1 MKKTLVFTA
10 ALLLIPPQAFC
21 LSLGDIFTEVVNQA
35 TQTDTQPKQETPAPT
50 PVAPPASTQTQES
63 GGCSDCTYVESKAD
77 RMRRE
82 QAEKDRQEKLAN
94 EHQEQFAR
102 KSNIPKERLLI
113 WEDVHSRIHLPSGTS
128 SYAHKLILD
137 TVNKYAESE
146 VDEATAFVTPRKS
159 EFEKQADYD
168 VRLRKAQ
175 SDFNSSEVV
184 ANTNGYRF
192 KMIQQYFSPMVGVP
206 ELSAEDRYFKY
217 DADKEILT
225 LIIRQSQAYA
235 GEYRSEQTETPVV
248 IKNVSPEIA
257 KAFKTLSSATNTSSV
272 GLATYV
278 LPCIA
283 PHVGMEWSASGRL
296 TAKYVVLDFNSG
308 CGGESDTSDAYK
320 TVAQLPESHPL
331 KAGVAIN
338 HQYPIVFGK
347 ETANNYDKT
356 IAAAEQAAKRQR
368 AENDKAKIWYPL
380 HSKIKDDIYEC
391 KVIKDNIAGIAMT
404 SGDKAAY
411 DAAVNYKNRY
421 AVCFR

>member
-1 MKKTLVFTA
+1 MKKTWVFTA
-10 ALLLIPPQAFC
+10 ALLLLPPQAFC

-35 TQTDTQPKQETPAPT
+35 TQADTQPQQETPAPVET
-50 PVAPPASTQTQES
+50 SAQKQIS
-63 GGCSDCTYVESKAD
+63 GEDSDGSVYVESKAD

-113 WEDVHSRIHLPSGTS
+113 WEDVHSRIDLPRGASNW
-128 SYAHKLILD
+128 YAKKLILD

-146 VDEATAFVTPRKS
+146 VDEATTFIAPRKS
-159 EFEKQADYD
+159 EFEKQADYE

-175 SDFNSSEVV
+175 DDFNSSEAV

-206 ELSAEDRYFKY
+206 VVNSLGDSFKY
-217 DADKEILT
+217 DADNEQLT
-225 LIIRQSQAYA
+225 LIIGNEHFS
-235 GEYRSEQTETPVV
+235 GSEQTNIPVNL
-248 IKNVSPEIA
+248 KNIAPDIA
-257 KAFKTLSSATNTSSV
+257 KAVKTLSSATTHV
-272 GLATYV
+272 EVAMGYYV
-278 LPCIA
+278 KPCVA
-283 PHVGMEWSASGRL
+283 PRIGMEWSASGRL
-296 TAKYVVLDFNSG
+296 TAKYVVFEFNSG
-308 CGGESDTSDAYK
+308 CEKEEKDTSDAYK
-320 TVAQLPESHPL
+320 TIAQLPETHSL
-331 KAGVAIN
+331 KSGVQIN
-338 HQYPIVFGK
+338 HQLPIIFGK

-380 HSKIKDDIYEC
+380 HSKIKDEIYEC
-391 KVIKDNIAGIAMT
+391 KVIKDNVSGIAMVN
-404 SGDKAAY
+404 GDQAAY
-411 DAAVNYKNRY
+411 ESLLGYKNRY

>member
-35 TQTDTQPKQETPAPT
+35 TQADTQPKQETPAPT

-82 QAEKDRQEKLAN
+82 QAEKDRQEKLAR

-113 WEDVHSRIHLPSGTS
+113 WENVHSQIDLPSGTS
-128 SYAHKLILD
+128 SKAKELILD
-137 TVNKYAESE
+137 TVNKYSESE
-146 VDEATAFVTPRKS
+146 VDEATTFVAPRKS

-175 SDFNSSEVV
+175 SDFNSSEAV

-206 ELSAEDRYFKY
+206 AVNNLGDAFKY
-217 DADKEILT
+217 DADNEQLALVIKNDRLFD
-225 LIIRQSQAYA
+225 
-235 GEYRSEQTETPVV
+235 SEQTSIPVKL
-248 IKNVSPEIA
+248 KNIGPEIA
-257 KAFKTLSSATNTSSV
+257 KAFKALVSD
-272 GLATYV
+272 TYDGR
-278 LPCIA
+278 PCVA
-283 PHVGMEWSASGRL
+283 PRIGMEWSASGRL
-296 TAKYVVLDFNSG
+296 TAKYVVFDFNSG
-308 CGGESDTSDAYK
+308 CGGEGKDTSDVYN
-320 TVAQLPESHPL
+320 TVAQLPETHSL
-331 KAGVAIN
+331 KSGVQIN
-338 HQYPIVFGK
+338 HQLPIVFGK
-347 ETANNYDKT
+347 ETASNYDKT
-356 IAAAEQAAKRQR
+356 ITAAEQAAKRQR

-391 KVIKDNIAGIAMT
+391 KVIKDNIASIAMT

>member
-10 ALLLIPPQAFC
+10 ALLLLPPQAFC

-35 TQTDTQPKQETPAPT
+35 TQADTQPQQETPAPVET
-50 PVAPPASTQTQES
+50 SAKKQIS
-63 GGCSDCTYVESKAD
+63 GEDSDGSVYVESKAD

-82 QAEKDRQEKLAN
+82 QAEKDRLEKLVN

-137 TVNKYAESE
+137 TVNKYTESE
-146 VDEATAFVTPRKS
+146 VDEATTFIAPRKS
-159 EFEKQADYD
+159 EFEKQADYE

-175 SDFNSSEVV
+175 SDFNSSEAV

-206 ELSAEDRYFKY
+206 ELSADDRYFKY

-225 LIIRQSQAYA
+225 LIIRQSETYA

-248 IKNVSPEIA
+248 IKNVSPENA
-257 KAFKTLSSATNTSSV
+257 KAFKALSSATNTSSV

-283 PHVGMEWSASGRL
+283 PHVGMEWSTSDRL
-296 TAKYVVLDFNSG
+296 TAKYVVFDFNSG
-308 CGGESDTSDAYK
+308 CGGEGEDTSDAYK
-320 TVAQLPESHPL
+320 TIAQLPETHSL
-331 KAGVAIN
+331 KSGVQIN
-338 HQYPIVFGK
+338 HQLPIIFGK